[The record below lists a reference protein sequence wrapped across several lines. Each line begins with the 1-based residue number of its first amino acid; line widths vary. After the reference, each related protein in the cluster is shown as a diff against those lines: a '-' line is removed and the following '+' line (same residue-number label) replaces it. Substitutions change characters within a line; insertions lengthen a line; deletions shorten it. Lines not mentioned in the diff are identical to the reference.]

1 MLYIFIQKECHFLG
15 GRESDSFQNAKVVTL
30 FHPAKFSILKKYK
43 RACERLIYLVF
54 VDICGVCRSAFLLT
68 GALPVC
74 SPSLMS
80 FQ

>member
-43 RACERLIYLVF
+43 PYDKVLIF
-54 VDICGVCRSAFLLT
+54 
-68 GALPVC
+68 
-74 SPSLMS
+74 
-80 FQ
+80 